1 MRPPPGWPAK
11 ALELAAR
18 IGTDADGAVYIPTV
32 NRFPAREIRNE
43 LDELGLG
50 GWVCVTSTDRQGRTT
65 ALGFDT
71 VGTASRISNVGEL
84 ALLHMALDTFV
95 HAIERHATN
104 TERKRLETRLAQ
116 ACRMEKIGTFTSG
129 IAHNFNNILGG
140 ILGHSEIMEDHVG
153 SNPKLLS
160 HLAGIRRSAERARD
174 LVNQLLVFG
183 RRRDMRSKPVSIGA
197 MITETASLLRVSL
210 PANIDLAIR
219 QSPESAIVLGE
230 NAQLQQVI
238 LNLCNNAAH
247 ALESGGRIEVS
258 TELRYISAPISLP
271 NREISSG
278 QYVCI
283 TVSDNGHGMEESTL
297 ERLFEPFF
305 TTRSSGNGLGLA
317 TVQEIVHDHGG
328 GMSVESKLGEG
339 SRFEVWL
346 PRATSSLSDQKAGAP
361 SMGNGEIVMVVG
373 GNTKG
378 MLNHEEMLA
387 ALGYEAVGFT
397 TAEAALAAC
406 RADPDRFDMIVVGQL
421 GTLARSL
428 KLATELHS
436 IMPRVPKILAVN
448 TALEISAD
456 ALVAAGISDVI
467 RWPITAE
474 EVAVTL
480 AHSRMLD
487 GDALD
492 QARQSV
498 SSVTL
503 SRTTPRSHALTHPS

>member
-1 MRPPPGWPAK
+1 
-11 ALELAAR
+11 
-18 IGTDADGAVYIPTV
+18 
-32 NRFPAREIRNE
+32 
-43 LDELGLG
+43 
-50 GWVCVTSTDRQGRTT
+50 
-65 ALGFDT
+65 
-71 VGTASRISNVGEL
+71 
-84 ALLHMALDTFV
+84 
-95 HAIERHATN
+95 
-104 TERKRLETRLAQ
+104 
-116 ACRMEKIGTFTSG
+116 
-129 IAHNFNNILGG
+129 
-140 ILGHSEIMEDHVG
+140 
-153 SNPKLLS
+153 
-160 HLAGIRRSAERARD
+160 
-174 LVNQLLVFG
+174 
-183 RRRDMRSKPVSIGA
+183 
-197 MITETASLLRVSL
+197 
-210 PANIDLAIR
+210 
-219 QSPESAIVLGE
+219 
-230 NAQLQQVI
+230 
-238 LNLCNNAAH
+238 
-247 ALESGGRIEVS
+247 
-258 TELRYISAPISLP
+258 
-271 NREISSG
+271 
-278 QYVCI
+278 
-283 TVSDNGHGMEESTL
+283 
-297 ERLFEPFF
+297 
-305 TTRSSGNGLGLA
+305 
-317 TVQEIVHDHGG
+317 
-328 GMSVESKLGEG
+328 
-339 SRFEVWL
+339 
-346 PRATSSLSDQKAGAP
+346 
-361 SMGNGEIVMVVG
+361 MGNGEIVMVVG